1 MEENNIEYKVIII
14 CTTFNHV
21 KYVED
26 AMLGFVRQKTSF
38 PYCAL
43 MIDDFS
49 TDGTQE
55 IIRKYESVY
64 PNVVKGLYLQRN
76 LYNKPLEKKKY
87 VDPWIKKT
95 QYLAFCEGDDY
106 WINDYKLQRQ
116 VDFLDTH
123 PDYLL
128 HFHNCLTRWQ
138 DKDLPD
144 YILSDFKSGDFTIGK
159 LFKKWQL
166 PYASVVMRKE
176 VLNVPLYMELNKV
189 YWGGFCKFIAAAAA
203 GKVYG
208 LAECLSV
215 YRRNDGGVS
224 NRMTDAYCI
233 GIDMRLALVSK
244 DKEAIH
250 FMKRWILKQFII
262 MMPRCIMG
270 SNYAKDFVSRLKKY
284 DPKLFYYAILLTPFM
299 YPFYA
304 IKRLKEKL
312 SHDKYI

>member
-1 MEENNIEYKVIII
+1 MEENIIEYKVSII
-14 CTTFNHV
+14 CTVFNHA
-21 KYVED
+21 KYIED

-43 MIDDFS
+43 MIDDCS

-55 IIRKYESVY
+55 IIQKYESIY
-64 PNVVKGLYLQRN
+64 PDVIKGIYLPRN
-76 LYNKPLEKKKY
+76 LYNEPLEKKKY
-87 VDPWIKKT
+87 VEPWIQKT

-128 HFHNCLTRWQ
+128 HFHNGLTRWQ

-176 VLNVPLYMELNKV
+176 VLDIPLYMELNKV
-189 YWGGFCKFIAAAAA
+189 YWGGFCKFIAAASA

-224 NRMTDAYCI
+224 NWMSDAYCI
-233 GIDMRLALVSK
+233 EIDMGLALVSK
-244 DKEAIH
+244 DKEAIR

-262 MMPRCIMG
+262 MMPRYIMG
-270 SNYAKDFVSRLKKY
+270 SNYAREFVTRLKRF
-284 DPKLFYYAILLTPFM
+284 DPKLFYCAILLTPFM
-299 YPFYA
+299 YPFHA
-304 IKRLKEKL
+304 IKRIKEKL
-312 SHDKYI
+312 SHD